1 MIAQSFARKWYEQVF
16 RTDPIDHGKAEAA
29 VAVAYV
35 AAGIPEPRHSLWCVS
50 PLDAVWAYLVLVG
63 KSEGYNHAVY
73 EDIER
78 SKTGKAELAARRSS
92 VAARL
97 GIDEEQVEGYF
108 GMPFYVAE
116 GSNPITKALTADI
129 ADAWMA
135 RAQAGDDYLSA
146 HRSGPFKPL
155 HDLQESLHFE
165 GFKGGSG
172 SLMREAL
179 SKAGGQKIATLGARS
194 AHHRLYGNLAYIEV
208 AMDEALAASDAFEPT
223 QLQSAIWAAYESTGF
238 WWPCREGVVFA
249 ERPVAAVSEGPL
261 GLRWADGFTVG
272 QLSGGDA
279 REERLH
285 VSVVPPSP
293 NVPESEILLRPLPSE
308 HSERLAQLRAA
319 GPLPLYDRYV
329 AGEHEQVW
337 AELVALGEAV
347 RLEPH
352 AADALAVAYETMRRV
367 KQNVGTI
374 ADRLEQLGY
383 KFIAPGERGGLF
395 GLRKASEHK
404 PHVEPSADS
413 WQHIVELEKACGG
426 PIPLSLRAF
435 YEIVGEV
442 NFLGRHASISPEDS
456 DVLSDPLVVSG
467 VEEAI
472 GSVDAWDDE
481 ECLIAFAP
489 DALHKANISGGDPY
503 MISVPAPLAD
513 ARVEG
518 EPNDVGFVQYLRL
531 SLAWGGFAGWATA
544 EFQPPELKQLSA
556 GLLAF

>member
-1 MIAQSFARKWYEQVF
+1 MIAQSFARKWYEQIF

-29 VAVAYV
+29 VAAAYV
-35 AAGIPEPRHSLWCVS
+35 AAGIAEPRHSLWCVS

-78 SKTGKAELAARRSS
+78 SKTGKAEIAHRRSS
-92 VAARL
+92 VAAQL
-97 GIDEEQVEGYF
+97 GIDEEQVEGHF
-108 GMPFYVAE
+108 GKPFYVAE
-116 GSNPITKALTADI
+116 GSNPITKSLTTDI

-135 RAQAGDDYLSA
+135 RAEAGDDYLSA

-194 AHHRLYGNLAYIEV
+194 AHHRLYGNLAYLEV

-223 QLQSAIWAAYESTGF
+223 QLQSAMWAAYESTGF
-238 WWPCREGVVFA
+238 WWPCHDGVVFA
-249 ERPVAAVSEGPL
+249 ERPITAVSGGGL

-272 QLSGGDA
+272 EISGEATEKRPHSSD
-279 REERLH
+279 
-285 VSVVPPSP
+285 VPPST
-293 NVPESEILLRPLPSE
+293 NMTDAAILLRPLPSE
-308 HSERLAQLRAA
+308 HSARLAQLSEA
-319 GPLPLYDRYV
+319 GPLPLYNRYV

-352 AADALAVAYETMRRV
+352 AADALAVAYETMHRV
-367 KQNVGTI
+367 KQNVITVAG
-374 ADRLEQLGY
+374 RLKQLGY
-383 KFIAPGERGGLF
+383 KFVAPGERGGLF
-395 GLRKASEHK
+395 GLRKPTEHE
-404 PHVEPSADS
+404 PHVEPNADS

-435 YEIVGEV
+435 YEVVGEV
-442 NFLGRHASISPEDS
+442 NFLGRHGSISPEDS

-467 VEEAI
+467 IEEAI

-481 ECLIAFAP
+481 DCLIAFAP

-503 MISVPAPLAD
+503 MISVPAPFAD
-513 ARVEG
+513 VRVDG
-518 EPNDVGFVQYLRL
+518 EPHEVEFVQYLRL
-531 SLAWGGFAGWATA
+531 ALARGGFPGWENAKL
-544 EFQPPELKQLSA
+544 QPPELERLRA